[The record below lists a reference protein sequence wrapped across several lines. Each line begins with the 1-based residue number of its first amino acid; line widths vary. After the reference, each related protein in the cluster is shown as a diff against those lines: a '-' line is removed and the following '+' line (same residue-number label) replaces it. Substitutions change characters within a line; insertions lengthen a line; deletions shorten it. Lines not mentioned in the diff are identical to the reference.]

1 MRSIVAMAFS
11 RSIELANRVPG
22 GACGFFHA
30 IGEFHLL
37 RRPPHGA
44 LETITSSSARYEVC
58 SSIASEGLRGPAAAQ
73 LKESAMTTASITGTD
88 IRVRGAVVRQL
99 DWDPEVD
106 ASAIGVSAGDSVVT
120 LTGFV
125 DSYAEK
131 LAAERVAKQVRG
143 VRGVANDI
151 VVRQMV
157 GRTDAD
163 IAHDAV
169 LCLAQRPDLAETI
182 QATVH
187 HGHLTLTGQVSWL
200 LQREAAEHAVKHV
213 RGLLGIFNHITVR
226 PGSTQRDVRRRIV
239 TALHHNADL
248 DARHISVAV
257 HDDTVTLTGMVGT
270 WMQRDAAERAA
281 GSAAGVVRVENQL
294 VVVPAEPHD
303 EAVPDEM
310 C

>member
-1 MRSIVAMAFS
+1 
-11 RSIELANRVPG
+11 
-22 GACGFFHA
+22 
-30 IGEFHLL
+30 
-37 RRPPHGA
+37 
-44 LETITSSSARYEVC
+44 
-58 SSIASEGLRGPAAAQ
+58 
-73 LKESAMTTASITGTD
+73 MTTASITGTD

-143 VRGVANDI
+143 VRAVANDI

-157 GRTDAD
+157 DRTDAD

-169 LCLAQRPDLAETI
+169 SCLRHRPDLAETV
-182 QATVH
+182 QVTVH
-187 HGHLTLTGQVSWL
+187 RGHLTLTGHVAWL
-200 LQREAAEHAVKHV
+200 LRKEAAEHAVKHV
-213 RGLLGIFNHITVR
+213 RGLLGIFNHIEVK

-257 HDDTVTLTGMVGT
+257 HDHTVTLSGTVDT
-270 WMQRDAAERAA
+270 WMQREAAERAA
-281 GSAAGVVRVENQL
+281 GSAPGIIRVENQL
-294 VVVPAEPHD
+294 VIVPAEPHD